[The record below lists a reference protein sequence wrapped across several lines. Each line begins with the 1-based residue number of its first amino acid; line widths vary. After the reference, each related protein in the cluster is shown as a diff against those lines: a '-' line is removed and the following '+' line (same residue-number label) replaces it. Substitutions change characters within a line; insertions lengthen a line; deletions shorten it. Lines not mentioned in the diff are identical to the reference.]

1 MLNVIMLSVVAS
13 ISLPHDAPLRWASG
27 LHANMRLG
35 WIGFPGANTLAYLMS
50 SSVTKVKKL

>member
-1 MLNVIMLSVVAS
+1 MLS
-13 ISLPHDAPLRWASG
+13 IMGPNSLPRDAPFGWALG

-35 WIGFPGANTLAYLMS
+35 WIGLPGKNNLAYLMF